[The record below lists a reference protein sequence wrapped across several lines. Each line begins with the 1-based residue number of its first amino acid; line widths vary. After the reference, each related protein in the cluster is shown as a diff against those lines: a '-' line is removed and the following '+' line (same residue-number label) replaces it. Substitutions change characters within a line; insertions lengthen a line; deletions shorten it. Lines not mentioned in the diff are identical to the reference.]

1 MLKKF
6 DHVEDYIEYIG
17 GYDVGKVKN
26 IFTVFDRKPSSISL
40 ARYDVDIIESFC
52 NQTLFRNLGFT
63 EKQATLAKNIVLKY
77 RKQLEKH
84 GIDMPDNIDNF
95 RLPIRKINNTMSVS
109 IDDNKFVVK
118 FPYNTDLIA
127 KFRNLKSSED
137 TYARFDGN
145 QKAWVLPLT
154 EYSLNYIKV
163 VCNELH
169 FNYDSDILHLY
180 DQMIKLERE
189 PYRIELTDVDGKLTI
204 TNAERSLLEY
214 IEIHIGSIDY
224 SNLTKLVDYSSTLG
238 YTVSDEVS
246 SKFMASVED
255 PILRKIATN
264 KITKINLGDFDFE
277 KIIEYAASVDRTPV
291 YSYLNSFRA
300 LHKFK
305 HDDVNHLV
313 NQWPDSNVPV
323 KLFISQT
330 PVLIG
335 VRKNTMMKT
344 AEKIIIV
351 EDETM

>member
-26 IFTVFDRKPSSISL
+26 IFTLFDKKPSSISL

-84 GIDMPDNIDNF
+84 GIDMPDNIDSF
-95 RLPIRKINNTMSVS
+95 RLPIRKINNTMSVG

-127 KFRNLKSSED
+127 KFRNLKTSDD
-137 TYARFDGN
+137 TYARFDSN

-169 FNYDSDILHLY
+169 FNYDAEVLNLY
-180 DQMIKLERE
+180 DQMIKLESE
-189 PYRIELTDVDGKLTI
+189 PYLIELTEINGELTI
-204 TNAERSLLEY
+204 TNAEQSLLDY
-214 IEIHIGSIDY
+214 IHTNIGQINYSNLSKLIDY
-224 SNLTKLVDYSSTLG
+224 STTLG
-238 YTVSDEVS
+238 YTVSEAVL
-246 SKFMASVED
+246 SKFTETCSD
-255 PILRKIATN
+255 PLIQKITTG
-264 KITKINLGDFDFE
+264 KVTKINLGDFDFE
-277 KIIEYAASVDRTPV
+277 KIIEYAKSVGRTPV

-300 LHKFK
+300 LYKFK

-335 VRKNTMMKT
+335 VRKNTMLKT

-351 EDETM
+351 EDEKM